1 MILEENIKTRAAKR
15 GGLYHRYASGYTP
28 FMQTDKTLA
37 DDIPQGRHQK
47 KKNTS
52 VR

>member
-1 MILEENIKTRAAKR
+1 MILEKNIKTRAAKR
-15 GGLYHRYASGYTP
+15 GGLYHRYASRSTP

-37 DDIPQGRHQK
+37 DDISQGRHQK